1 MGEITSLISTIFDEP
16 GNPNIGLFIAAI
28 MFVFLAHLISQFIN
42 YHFDTDWQKN
52 LIAEVEL
59 IKKLDEINFDDSNKT
74 DCKEKLLTHIIE
86 EVNRKTI
93 LMQSKIDR
101 INRFPLAYSTLIGF
115 CIFSLVECASGR
127 VFDTTDL
134 ILLAVVFIILLV
146 MAFFL
151 DSVFHLCGKVLLPR
165 VRNTITW
172 IMSRYNEIQLRK

>member
-101 INRFPLAYSTLIGF
+101 INRFPLAYRS
-115 CIFSLVECASGR
+115 R
-127 VFDTTDL
+127 PDL
-134 ILLAVVFIILLV
+134 WCKRSHGSNPGIAKVPIAGTSRMLPLRWE
-146 MAFFL
+146 
-151 DSVFHLCGKVLLPR
+151 SV
-165 VRNTITW
+165 N
-172 IMSRYNEIQLRK
+172 